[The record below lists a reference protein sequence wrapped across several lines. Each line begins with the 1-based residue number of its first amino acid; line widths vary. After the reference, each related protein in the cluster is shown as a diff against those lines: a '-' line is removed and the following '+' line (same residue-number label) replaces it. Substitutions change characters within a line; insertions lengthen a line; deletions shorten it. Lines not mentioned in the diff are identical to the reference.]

1 MDDLSEHQPA
11 HADDARQRLQAA
23 GAQDLPRQPW
33 QHRAEPPE
41 AAMLLRYALWRAN
54 RPGGTASVEELDAA
68 LSMMEAARDD
78 LDTLEIAL
86 LLTARAEGMTWAEIA
101 RALGLGS
108 PQAAQQRFQRISQR
122 PPAGAPTDHGKG

>member
-1 MDDLSEHQPA
+1 
-11 HADDARQRLQAA
+11 
-23 GAQDLPRQPW
+23 
-33 QHRAEPPE
+33 
-41 AAMLLRYALWRAN
+41 MLLRYALWRAN

-68 LSMMEAARDD
+68 LSMMEAARAD